1 MFSAIIAVRHEEE
14 ALVRTLASLV
24 SAVAEGMLHDAA
36 IIDSGDVPGIA
47 AIADAAGCR
56 RYEGGPAQALPMALS
71 AARGQWV
78 LALRPGVELEAG
90 WFREAAE
97 FVKSAATG
105 DRPQCAAFTHARL
118 SHGPAAHLS
127 EAWRF
132 VTGNLLGA
140 VGPDQ
145 GLIIGRT
152 ALGHMPRSA
161 VAMLPP
167 RPPAGSRVVILRAR
181 AFAP

>member
-1 MFSAIIAVRHEEE
+1 MLSAIIAVRHEEE

-24 SAVAEGMLHDAA
+24 PAVAEGMLHDAA

-56 RYEGGPAQALPMALS
+56 RFEGEPAQALAMALS

-78 LALRPGVELEAG
+78 LSLAPGVVLEAG

-97 FVKSAATG
+97 FVRSAAIG
-105 DRPQCAAFTHARL
+105 DSPLCAAFTHASL
-118 SHGPAAHLS
+118 AHGPAARLS

-132 VTGNLLGA
+132 VAGNLLGK
-140 VGPDQ
+140 VRSDQ
-145 GLIIGRT
+145 GLIIGRAALVQLPRGDT
-152 ALGHMPRSA
+152 AA
-161 VAMLPP
+161 LPP
-167 RPPAGSRVVILRAR
+167 RPPAGIRVVVLRAR